1 MLQSDSRKVRIGDT
15 FIALKGIKDDGHNY
29 ILDAINNGAKKI
41 ICEHGNYPN
50 VIKVDNTNTY
60 LHKYLKDNYLKYIN
74 RLKLIGITG
83 TNGKTTTSYLIYQ
96 AMNKLNIKC
105 AYIGTIGFYINGKIK
120 DNINTTPDILTL
132 YHMLTKCVKENV
144 KYVVMEVSSQ
154 GLYYNRV
161 DGLKFD
167 YAVFTNLTI
176 DHLDFH
182 KTMDNYLKEKMKLF
196 SNLKEDG
203 ISIINSDDQ
212 YYKNFITDNC
222 ITYGVLGDYK
232 IRNINYN
239 INNSSFTVNNIKY
252 KTSLIGEYNIYN
264 LCVVIIILKKLG
276 ISDDKIYNTILNLSS
291 APGRMDKIKYKDS
304 IIIIDYAHTPDAVE
318 KVLKALKDKGK
329 IITVIGCGGNR
340 DKSKRKIMGSI
351 ASKNSDYVIFTSDNP
366 RNEECEDIII
376 DMIQNVD
383 SFNYEIEVNRENAII
398 KGIQR
403 LEKNDILLILG
414 KGHENYQEIKGIRYP
429 FNDKDV
435 VLKNI

>member
-41 ICEHGNYPN
+41 ICEYGNYPN
-50 VIKVDNTNTY
+50 MIKVDNTNNY

-74 RLKLIGITG
+74 RLKIIGITG
-83 TNGKTTTSYLIYQ
+83 TNGKTTTAYLIYQ

-176 DHLDFH
+176 EHLDFH

-212 YYKNFITDNC
+212 YYKNFITDKC

-239 INNSSFTVNNIKY
+239 IDNSSFTVNNIKY

-264 LCVVIIILKKLG
+264 LCVVIIILKQLG
-276 ISDDKIYNTILNLSS
+276 ISDDNIYNTILKLDS

-318 KVLKALKDKGK
+318 KVLKTLKDKGR
-329 IITVIGCGGNR
+329 IITIIGCGGNR

-366 RNEECEDIII
+366 RYEESEDIII

-383 SFNYEIEVNRENAII
+383 SFNYEIEINRENAII

-403 LEKNDILLILG
+403 LKKNDILLILG
-414 KGHENYQEIKGIRYP
+414 KGHENYQEIKGVKYP
-429 FNDKDV
+429 FNDKEV

>member
-41 ICEHGNYPN
+41 ICEHSNYPN
-50 VIKVDNTNTY
+50 MIKVDNTNTY

-74 RLKLIGITG
+74 RLKIIGITG
-83 TNGKTTTSYLIYQ
+83 TNGKTTTAYLIYQ

-176 DHLDFH
+176 EHLDFH
-182 KTMDNYLKEKMKLF
+182 KNMDNYLKEKMKLF

-212 YYKNFITDNC
+212 YYKNFITDKC

-239 INNSSFTVNNIKY
+239 IDNSSFTVNNIKY

-264 LCVVIIILKKLG
+264 LCVVIIILKQLG
-276 ISDDKIYNTILNLSS
+276 ISDDKIYNTILKLDS

-304 IIIIDYAHTPDAVE
+304 IIIIDYAHSPDAVE
-318 KVLKALKDKGK
+318 KVLKTLKDKGR
-329 IITVIGCGGNR
+329 ITTIIGCGGNR

-366 RNEECEDIII
+366 RYEESEDIII

-414 KGHENYQEIKGIRYP
+414 KGHENYQEIKGVKYP

>member
-29 ILDAINNGAKKI
+29 ILDAINNGNKKI

-50 VIKVDNTNTY
+50 MVKVDNTNTY

-96 AMNKLNIKC
+96 AMNNLRIKC

-176 DHLDFH
+176 EHLDFH

-212 YYKNFITDNC
+212 YYKNFITDKC

-276 ISDDKIYNTILNLSS
+276 ISDDKIYNTILKLDS

-304 IIIIDYAHTPDAVE
+304 IIIIDYAHSPDAVE
-318 KVLKALKDKGK
+318 KVLKTLKDKGK
-329 IITVIGCGGNR
+329 ITTIIGCGGNR

-366 RNEECEDIII
+366 RYEESEDIII

-383 SFNYEIEVNRENAII
+383 SFNYEIEINRENAII

-414 KGHENYQEIKGIRYP
+414 KGHENYQEIKGVKYP

>member
-1 MLQSDSRKVRIGDT
+1 MLQNDSRKVRIGDT

-41 ICEHGNYPN
+41 ICEYGNYPN
-50 VIKVDNTNTY
+50 MIKVDNTNTY

-74 RLKLIGITG
+74 RLKIIGITG

-96 AMNKLNIKC
+96 AMNILGIKC

-132 YHMLTKCVKENV
+132 YHMLSKCVKENV

-176 DHLDFH
+176 EHLDFH

-264 LCVVIIILKKLG
+264 LCVVIIILKQLG
-276 ISDDKIYNTILNLSS
+276 ISDDKIYNTILKLDS

-318 KVLKALKDKGK
+318 KVLKTLKDKGR
-329 IITVIGCGGNR
+329 ITTIIGCGGNR

-366 RNEECEDIII
+366 RYEESEDIII

-383 SFNYEIEVNRENAII
+383 SFNYEIEINRENAII

-414 KGHENYQEIKGIRYP
+414 KGHENYQEIKGVKYP

>member
-29 ILDAINNGAKKI
+29 ILDAINNGTKKI

-50 VIKVDNTNTY
+50 MVKVDNTNTY

-96 AMNKLNIKC
+96 AMNNLRIKC

-176 DHLDFH
+176 EHLDFH
-182 KTMDNYLKEKMKLF
+182 KNMDNYLKEKMKLF

-212 YYKNFITDNC
+212 YYKNFITDKC

-264 LCVVIIILKKLG
+264 LCVVIIILKQLG
-276 ISDDKIYNTILNLSS
+276 ISDDKIYNTILKLDS

-304 IIIIDYAHTPDAVE
+304 IIIIDYAHSPDAVE
-318 KVLKALKDKGK
+318 KVLKTLKDKGR
-329 IITVIGCGGNR
+329 ITTIIGCGGNR

-366 RNEECEDIII
+366 RYEESEDIII

-383 SFNYEIEVNRENAII
+383 SFNYEIEINRENAII

-403 LEKNDILLILG
+403 LKKNDILLILG
-414 KGHENYQEIKGIRYP
+414 KGHENYQEIKGVKYP

>member
-1 MLQSDSRKVRIGDT
+1 MLQSDSRKVKIGDT

-50 VIKVDNTNTY
+50 MVKVDNTNTY

-74 RLKLIGITG
+74 RLKIIGITG
-83 TNGKTTTSYLIYQ
+83 TNGKTTTAYLIYQ

-318 KVLKALKDKGK
+318 KVLKALKDKGR
-329 IITVIGCGGNR
+329 ITTIIGCGGNR

-351 ASKNSDYVIFTSDNP
+351 ASKNSAYVIFTSDNP

-383 SFNYEIEVNRENAII
+383 SFNYEIEINRENAII

>member
-29 ILDAINNGAKKI
+29 ILDAINNGTKKI

-50 VIKVDNTNTY
+50 MVKVDNTNTY

-96 AMNKLNIKC
+96 AMNNLRIKC

-176 DHLDFH
+176 EHLDFH

-212 YYKNFITDNC
+212 YYKNFITDKC

-318 KVLKALKDKGK
+318 KVLKTLKDKGR
-329 IITVIGCGGNR
+329 ITTIIGCGGNR

-366 RNEECEDIII
+366 RYEESEDIII

-383 SFNYEIEVNRENAII
+383 SFNYEIEINRENAII

-403 LEKNDILLILG
+403 LKKNDILLILG
-414 KGHENYQEIKGIRYP
+414 KGHENYQEIKGVKYP

>member
-1 MLQSDSRKVRIGDT
+1 MLQSDSRKVKIGDT

-41 ICEHGNYPN
+41 ICEYGNYPN
-50 VIKVDNTNTY
+50 MVKVDNTNTY

-74 RLKLIGITG
+74 RLKIIGITG

-96 AMNKLNIKC
+96 AMNNLGIKC
-105 AYIGTIGFYINGKIK
+105 AYIGTIGLYINGKIK

-132 YHMLTKCVKENV
+132 YHMLSKCVKENV

-176 DHLDFH
+176 EHLDFH

-212 YYKNFITDNC
+212 YYKNFITDKC

-232 IRNINYN
+232 IRNISYN
-239 INNSSFTVNNIKY
+239 IDNSSFTVNNIKY

-264 LCVVIIILKKLG
+264 LCVVIIILKQLG
-276 ISDDKIYNTILNLSS
+276 ISDDNIYNTILKLDS

-304 IIIIDYAHTPDAVE
+304 IIIIDYAHSPDAVE
-318 KVLKALKDKGK
+318 KVLKTLKDKGR
-329 IITVIGCGGNR
+329 ITTIIGCGGNR

-366 RNEECEDIII
+366 RDEESEDIII

-414 KGHENYQEIKGIRYP
+414 KGHENYQEIKGVKYP

>member
-50 VIKVDNTNTY
+50 MVKVDNTNTY

-74 RLKLIGITG
+74 RLKIIGITG
-83 TNGKTTTSYLIYQ
+83 TNGKTTTAYLIYQ
-96 AMNKLNIKC
+96 AMNNLGIKC

-132 YHMLTKCVKENV
+132 YHMLTKCVKEKV

-176 DHLDFH
+176 EHLDFH
-182 KTMDNYLKEKMKLF
+182 KNMDNYLKEKMKLF

-212 YYKNFITDNC
+212 YYKNFITDKC

-239 INNSSFTVNNIKY
+239 IDNSSFTVNNIKY

-264 LCVVIIILKKLG
+264 LCVVIIILKQLG
-276 ISDDKIYNTILNLSS
+276 ISDDKIYNTILKLDS
-291 APGRMDKIKYKDS
+291 APGRMDKIKYNDS
-304 IIIIDYAHTPDAVE
+304 IIIIDYAHSPDAVE
-318 KVLKALKDKGK
+318 KVLKTLKDKGR
-329 IITVIGCGGNR
+329 ITTIIGCGGNR

-366 RNEECEDIII
+366 RYEESEDIII

-383 SFNYEIEVNRENAII
+383 SFNYEIEINRENAII

-414 KGHENYQEIKGIRYP
+414 KGHENYQEIKGVKYP

>member
-41 ICEHGNYPN
+41 ICEYGNYPN
-50 VIKVDNTNTY
+50 MIKVDNTNTY

-74 RLKLIGITG
+74 RLKIIGITG
-83 TNGKTTTSYLIYQ
+83 TNGKTTTAYLIYQ

-176 DHLDFH
+176 EHLDFH

-212 YYKNFITDNC
+212 YYKNFITDKC

-239 INNSSFTVNNIKY
+239 IDNSSFTVNNIKY
-252 KTSLIGEYNIYN
+252 KTSLIGDYNIYN

-304 IIIIDYAHTPDAVE
+304 IIIIDYAHSPDAVE
-318 KVLKALKDKGK
+318 KVLKTLKDKGR
-329 IITVIGCGGNR
+329 ITTIIGCGGNR

-366 RNEECEDIII
+366 RYEESEDIII

-414 KGHENYQEIKGIRYP
+414 KGHENYQEIKGVKYP

>member
-41 ICEHGNYPN
+41 ICEYGNYPN
-50 VIKVDNTNTY
+50 MIKVDNTNTY

-74 RLKLIGITG
+74 RLKIIGITG
-83 TNGKTTTSYLIYQ
+83 TNGKTTTAYLIYQ
-96 AMNKLNIKC
+96 AMNNLGIKC

-176 DHLDFH
+176 EHLDFH

-212 YYKNFITDNC
+212 YYKNFITDKC

-264 LCVVIIILKKLG
+264 LSVVIIILKQLG

-318 KVLKALKDKGK
+318 KVLKTLKDKGK
-329 IITVIGCGGNR
+329 ITTIIGCGGNR

-366 RNEECEDIII
+366 RYEESEDIII

-383 SFNYEIEVNRENAII
+383 SFNYEIEINRENAII

-414 KGHENYQEIKGIRYP
+414 KGHENYPEIKGVKYP

>member
-29 ILDAINNGAKKI
+29 ILDAINNGTKKI

-50 VIKVDNTNTY
+50 MVKVDNTNTY

-96 AMNKLNIKC
+96 AMNNLRIKC

-176 DHLDFH
+176 EHLDFH

-212 YYKNFITDNC
+212 YYKNFITDKC

-239 INNSSFTVNNIKY
+239 IDNSSFTVNNIKY

-264 LCVVIIILKKLG
+264 LCVVIIILKQLG
-276 ISDDKIYNTILNLSS
+276 ISDDKIYNTILKLDS

-304 IIIIDYAHTPDAVE
+304 IIIIDYAHSPDAVE
-318 KVLKALKDKGK
+318 KVLKTLKDKGK
-329 IITVIGCGGNR
+329 ITTIIGCGGNR

-366 RNEECEDIII
+366 RYEESEDIII

-383 SFNYEIEVNRENAII
+383 SFNYEIEINRENAII

-403 LEKNDILLILG
+403 LKKNDILLILG
-414 KGHENYQEIKGIRYP
+414 KGHENYQEIKGVKYP

>member
-1 MLQSDSRKVRIGDT
+1 MLQNDSRKVRIGDT

-29 ILDAINNGAKKI
+29 ILDAINNGTKKI

-50 VIKVDNTNTY
+50 MVKVDNTNTY

-96 AMNKLNIKC
+96 AMNNLRIKC

-176 DHLDFH
+176 EHLDFH

-212 YYKNFITDNC
+212 YYKNFITDKC

-239 INNSSFTVNNIKY
+239 IDNSSFTVNNIKY
-252 KTSLIGEYNIYN
+252 KTSLIGDYNIYN
-264 LCVVIIILKKLG
+264 LCVVIIILKQLG
-276 ISDDKIYNTILNLSS
+276 ISDDKIYNTILKLDS

-304 IIIIDYAHTPDAVE
+304 IIIIDYAHSPDAVE
-318 KVLKALKDKGK
+318 KVLKTLKDKGK
-329 IITVIGCGGNR
+329 ITTIIGCGGNR

-366 RNEECEDIII
+366 RYEESEDIII

-383 SFNYEIEVNRENAII
+383 SFNYEIEINRENAII

-403 LEKNDILLILG
+403 LKKNDILLILG
-414 KGHENYQEIKGIRYP
+414 KGHENYQEIKGVKYP